1 MPSPPRNGS
10 TDSTGVRLTA
20 VSQLRQ
26 IRWLLALFGGLV
38 FAALFSLVGWE
49 SLLPRAP
56 RGILAAVIPGVTLI
70 VVSTVLRSRMS
81 LGVHRWSSAAMVA
94 ALTCA
99 PVVWFGV
106 GDRLGDTAHIATAIL
121 AYVAVL
127 VAGGRRPYD
136 GISRLESA
144 AAVFAIA
151 AVTLV
156 ALPIHDDIAALDF
169 RALVLLVLALM
180 LVGASLSLM
189 IAQGWWPSA
198 GVALMMGGAVL
209 FLAAQLEAIDGTT
222 LDPKPWFELPAL
234 LLLLSGT
241 IVGDHGMPAPDR
253 RRVSLMVMLGSI
265 AAAIGVLAL
274 HGSGHGSASE
284 IADGLAI
291 LVLMSAFGRA
301 ISPAGS
307 IARTDPSELGGIDR
321 LTGLPDR
328 YELEA
333 VLERELQYAGHRNM
347 PVALAVLDLINL
359 HEINETLGHRVG
371 DEVLREF
378 AARLSSHAG
387 TDVPVR
393 LAGNTFAVI
402 LRSHGS
408 ERDARQ
414 ALEQIIERVE
424 APLQVDGVSLAVQVR
439 VGLVFFPAHGQSVA
453 ELLQRAE
460 IASQEAKDKSLSMLI
475 YDPARD
481 LRSRESLMFAA
492 QLREGIERDEL
503 RVFFQPKIDLATG
516 LATGAEAL
524 VRWEHPVEGLLQ
536 PDRFLP
542 VAERTGQ
549 MGQLTTWVLGAA
561 LKEVQRWRSHGF
573 ALSVA
578 VNLSPHN
585 LIDTTLPG
593 RLAQLLVRFGLS
605 GSALELEITEDMA
618 MADPARTAE
627 VIKAI
632 NELGIGF
639 SLDDFGTG
647 YSSLAHLKYLNC
659 NELKI
664 DRSFVRD
671 IASDEDDRVIVWSIL
686 DLARNLGMRTVAE
699 GIESPEV
706 VEMLSMMGCSVGQG
720 FHYAKPLDADAFVA
734 WCDDQRSL
742 GTIRLLNQSGGQ
754 PFHAASGV
762 ASPLST
768 PGILDHGVP
777 HASRLHFEPATG
789 SDIEHPPLI
798 DSYSGEHPPLVD
810 SYSDE
815 VPPDA
820 EPWQDGTAA

>member
-1 MPSPPRNGS
+1 
-10 TDSTGVRLTA
+10 
-20 VSQLRQ
+20 
-26 IRWLLALFGGLV
+26 LLALLAGIAV
-38 FAALFSLVGWE
+38 SSLFSLVKWE
-49 SLLPRAP
+49 DLLDAAP
-56 RGILAAVIPGVTLI
+56 RGLLAAVIPGCSMIGISL
-70 VVSTVLRSRMS
+70 VLRSRGS
-81 LGVHRWSSAAMVA
+81 LGMHRWSPAAMAA

-99 PVVWFGV
+99 PVVWIASG
-106 GDRLGDTAHIATAIL
+106 RTLAETAHIAVALL

-127 VAGGRRPYD
+127 AAGGRRPYD
-136 GISRLESA
+136 GTNRLEA
-144 AAVFAIA
+144 IVAIFAIG
-151 AVTLV
+151 AVVLV
-156 ALPIHDDIAALDF
+156 AFPLRLDIEGLDF
-169 RALVLLVLALM
+169 RSLMMLVLTLLLLNATVGLV
-180 LVGASLSLM
+180 
-189 IAQGWWPSA
+189 IAQGWWPSPGA
-198 GVALMMGGAVL
+198 ALMLLGASL
-209 FLAAQLEAIDGTT
+209 FMAAQLTSISGPV
-222 LDPKPWFELPAL
+222 LDPILWLEIPAL
-234 LLLLSGT
+234 LLLMVGSM
-241 IVGDHGMPAPDR
+241 IGDHGLPAPDR
-253 RRVSLMVMLGSI
+253 HRVTFAVMIVSI
-265 AAAIGVLAL
+265 VAALAVLIA
-274 HGSGHGSASE
+274 HGSGHGQGD

-291 LVLMSAFGRA
+291 LVLLAAFGRA
-301 ISPAGS
+301 IAPAGS
-307 IARTDPSELGGIDR
+307 VVRTDPSELGGIDR

-347 PVALAVLDLINL
+347 PVALSVLDVVNL

-378 AARLSSHAG
+378 AARLSSHTG

-408 ERDARQ
+408 ERDARE
-414 ALEQIIERVE
+414 ALETLIGRVE
-424 APLQVDGVSLAVQVR
+424 APLQVDGVSLATQVR
-439 VGLVFFPAHGQSVA
+439 VGLVFFPAHGRSVA

-460 IASQEAKDKSLSMLI
+460 IASQEAKDKGLSMLI

-481 LRSRESLMFAA
+481 LRSRERLMFAA

-503 RVFFQPKIDLATG
+503 RVYFQPKIDLATG
-516 LATGAEAL
+516 MANGAEAL
-524 VRWEHPVEGLLQ
+524 VRWQHPVEGLLT

-561 LKEVQRWRSHGF
+561 LKEVQRWRAHGF

-585 LIDTTLPG
+585 LVDTTLPG
-593 RLAQLLVRFGLS
+593 RLAQLLERYGLR

-627 VIKAI
+627 VIRAI

-706 VEMLSMMGCSVGQG
+706 VEMLAMMGCSVGQG
-720 FHYAKPLDADAFVA
+720 FHYARPLDPDAFLV
-734 WCDDQRSL
+734 WCDDQRRQ
-742 GTIRLLNQSGGQ
+742 GTIRLISQPGGQ
-754 PFHAASGV
+754 PIVAGPEAS
-762 ASPLST
+762 SPLRAVREPRPVADPEATAGVVVDVEAST
-768 PGILDHGVP
+768 D
-777 HASRLHFEPATG
+777 
-789 SDIEHPPLI
+789 PLPR
-798 DSYSGEHPPLVD
+798 DF
-810 SYSDE
+810 
-815 VPPDA
+815 PPDPEGSSRA
-820 EPWQDGTAA
+820 DGAPA